1 MASPLHQN
9 SNQKW
14 WPFIPRK
21 KWSALAMKHVLSNVD
36 FWKRHFVLNRQVF
49 CFGPKMLWSSYR
61 AIRKPHFRIPLQS
74 EFSSS
79 ILAEKPGKL
88 NFRRRISTA
97 FGWSAASWNS
107 SAFDLWKQVQSK
119 SGDGSLDAFGARGS
133 AKATLFFSKLCVW
146 HGKLEMSHVPKRNI

>member
-1 MASPLHQN
+1 MVSI
-9 SNQKW
+9 SN
-14 WPFIPRK
+14 
-21 KWSALAMKHVLSNVD
+21 VLSNVD
-36 FWKRHFVLNRQVF
+36 FWKRHFVLNRQVS

-119 SGDGSLDAFGARGS
+119 SGDGSLDAFGASGS
-133 AKATLFFSKLCVW
+133 AKATLFFSKLCVTW
-146 HGKLEMSHVPKRNI
+146 QVGNFPCSKKKHLDSWWIFCFNTL